1 MAALKLT
8 SPLKTISSYPAVMAV
23 TLASAER
30 VFEMLDEPSTE
41 VDRPGEG
48 PAHFERDIVFDRVSY
63 HYPQGDP
70 VLSDVSFVLPKGRVV
85 ALVGPSGAGKTTLA
99 DLLPRFHDPTG
110 GQILMDGVPLTRL
123 SRRSLRSLLGVVS
136 QDTVLLNDTVHANI
150 AYGSPGATR
159 AQVEAGWTLV
169 ISVGGKK

>member
-1 MAALKLT
+1 M
-8 SPLKTISSYPAVMAV
+8 
-23 TLASAER
+23 
-30 VFEMLDEPSTE
+30 
-41 VDRPGEG
+41 
-48 PAHFERDIVFDRVSY
+48 FDRVSFRY
-63 HYPQGDP
+63 GDGDL
-70 VLSDVSFVLPKGRVV
+70 VLSDVSFRLPGGKVV

-123 SRRSLRSLLGVVS
+123 TRRSLRSLMGVVS

-159 AQVEAGWTLV
+159 EQVEAAAAAANAEGFIAGLPRGLRYACWANGALDSPGDSASGLPSPARCCA
-169 ISVGGKK
+169 IRRS